1 MLEER
6 IRRDLKEAMLAR
18 DGDKL
23 NTLKMILGEIPRLN
37 KKAGEKASDDEV
49 ETIIRKL
56 VKSEKLV
63 LAYSGAKAS
72 SSTYIRTLE
81 SYLPKMMEEREIK
94 QWVLDNIDLGAY
106 SNTVQATGKVM
117 KALVGRA
124 DGDTVKRVLMS
135 FQ

>member
-23 NTLKMILGEIPRLN
+23 NTLKMVLGEIPRLN

-106 SNTVQATGKVM
+106 SNTVKATGRVM
-117 KALVGRA
+117 KELNGKA
-124 DGDTVKRVLMS
+124 DGDVVRRVLMS

>member
-23 NTLKMILGEIPRLN
+23 NTLKMVLGEIPRLN
-37 KKAGEKASDDEV
+37 KKAGEKASDGEV

-81 SYLPKMMEEREIK
+81 SYLPKTMEEKEIK
-94 QWVLDNIDLGAY
+94 QWVLDNIDLSAY